1 MTRPVFI
8 YKKNYYLCDMKATL
22 TFDLPEDNVEFTHA
36 KNGSNYAF
44 IISEF
49 DNWLRNEQKYQG
61 VETICVTEVRDK
73 LREFCEDNGILFGEI
88 DK

>member
-1 MTRPVFI
+1 MKFEICYNDT
-8 YKKNYYLCDMKATL
+8 KNKDVTFLKQLGATPA
-22 TFDLPEDNVEFTHA
+22 TIDEYSFYE
-36 KNGSNYAF
+36 YAF